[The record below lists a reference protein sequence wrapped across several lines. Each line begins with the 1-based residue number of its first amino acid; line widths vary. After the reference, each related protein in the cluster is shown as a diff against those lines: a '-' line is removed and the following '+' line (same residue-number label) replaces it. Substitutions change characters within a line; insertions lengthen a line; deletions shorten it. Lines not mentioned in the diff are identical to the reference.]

1 MINTLCYGGCLRSL
15 RKNRN
20 LTISELS
27 KAIGISSQYL
37 SEIERGGRKCLNEEK
52 TAALRDVLDLNE
64 NEYSTLLSLADKVSK
79 RVTIPADVR
88 AYIEENPY
96 IIEEV
101 MLAMENKLKIKA
113 CA

>member
-1 MINTLCYGGCLRSL
+1 MNEKSYGPYLRAL
-15 RKNRN
+15 RGSRA
-20 LTISELS
+20 LTIEKLS
-27 KAIGISSQYL
+27 KQIGISSQYL

-52 TAALRDVLDLNE
+52 TAVLRDVLDLNE

-113 CA
+113 CV